1 MSPPASSV
9 PLAWIA
15 GVGLTP
21 YGKLPGMGAVELQAR
36 AAREAIYDAGV
47 GLKNVDGVITGYAT
61 TLQHLM
67 PADLL
72 AEHLGVRPAVA
83 FGTNVGGATGLI
95 MLTQAVALIGSGAA
109 RCVLVAAGEDR
120 ATGRG
125 RDTTLGVLAQIGH
138 QKYEVPV
145 GGTIPAYYA
154 LVASSYLQRY
164 GLDPWEL
171 APLAVQMRANAS
183 RHPGA
188 QFTTPITVDDVTA
201 SRPVAEPLRLLD
213 CCPVSDGGSAFVV
226 TADRTDRRSIAVTGT
241 GQAHRH
247 QHVTEA
253 DMDDLGARRSANAA
267 LAQAGARIED
277 VDIFGVYDSFTVTL
291 AILLE
296 ELGLAE
302 PGDAGRAAARGEL
315 APEGRAPLNT
325 HGGLLSYGHPGVA
338 GGMAHLA
345 EVVIQLRG
353 EAGDRQIAGA
363 PGLGL
368 VHADG
373 GVLSAHVT
381 TVLAT
386 PGVAQ

>member
-1 MSPPASSV
+1 MSRTGSGA

-36 AAREAIYDAGV
+36 AAREAIHDAGV
-47 GLKNVDGVITGYAT
+47 GLENVDGVIAGYAT

-83 FGTNVGGATGLI
+83 FGTNVGGATGLA

-120 ATGRG
+120 ASGRG
-125 RDTTLGVLAQIGH
+125 RDATLGVLAQIGH
-138 QKYEVPV
+138 QDYEVPV

-154 LVASSYLQRY
+154 LVASAYLHRH
-164 GLDPWEL
+164 GLDPSEL

-226 TADRTDRRSIAVTGT
+226 TADRTDHRSIVITGT

-253 DMDDLGARRSANAA
+253 DMDDLGARRSATAA
-267 LAQAGARIED
+267 LTQAGARIED
-277 VDIFGVYDSFTVTL
+277 IDVFGVYDSFTVTL

-315 APEGRAPLNT
+315 APGGRAPLNT

-345 EVVIQLRG
+345 EVVTQLRG
-353 EAGDRQIAGA
+353 EAGDRQIAGP

-386 PGVAQ
+386 PGGAR